1 MIREAI
7 CLSFTLNYCNLKK
20 TSESAPSDRDDIKS
34 IWDLVS
40 TMVTT

>member
-7 CLSFTLNYCNLKK
+7 CLSFTINYCNLKK
-20 TSESAPSDRDDIKS
+20 TSESAPSDCDIKS